1 MGTFVFKWPH
11 PAEEVYV
18 TGTFDGWSKSEQ
30 LAKVGD
36 GFEKK
41 VTLPDSSQKIYYKFV
56 VDHEWITDHEAPREK
71 DHEGNENNFLLPSQI
86 MATKQEAGP
95 GAAAIS
101 SAAPESTT
109 AQLAGAVP
117 LEEAKDNLTAPGG
130 YPETPAADANKE
142 FKVSPLP
149 ATEGALNPIKLE
161 PGQKVPEGLTAGNI
175 NSNVT
180 LDKESYENSGA
191 EKEFKVSPLPAT
203 EGALNPIKLEPGQKI
218 PEGITAGNINSN
230 VTLDKESYEKS
241 DRIPG
246 LDTEL
251 PPISNTM
258 IPESSLPILGGD
270 VVAFSSAAPNSTT
283 AALAGA
289 VPLEE
294 PKVPEIVKE
303 SQEKAQVDP
312 EASGISEEVKEK
324 AAVEDELLQK
334 VSEAPSTSEGT
345 SGKGTEKSETDKTIA
360 ETVAAAAATARAAVL
375 GAALVAKQTATDTA
389 TDVAASLPGLQ
400 ESVKQALPVSIQ
412 DAIGATKK
420 ETAPETI
427 SSEVPTEVKESI
439 EKSGESPEAA
449 TNTAAVEEKKEVEA
463 ELLKQV
469 NATDS
474 GSKPVSPEVPAEVK
488 ESIEK
493 SGESPEA
500 AASTA
505 AVEEKKEVEAELLKQ
520 VEVTPATSESSTQLA
535 EVKLVDTKPETSK
548 TDELKPEDAKPVEIQ
563 PAEVKPEAPKEEPV
577 QVGIVKPTTNGAGT
591 TTTETSETTPQPAV
605 SAPAEGV
612 AASSSKPADVA
623 ASSEKKKK
631 NRLSAIISK
640 LRHKVSSKDKA

>member
-1 MGTFVFKWPH
+1 PH

-30 LAKVGD
+30 LVKVRD

-41 VTLPDSSQKIYYKFV
+41 VTLSDSSQKIYYKFV

-109 AQLAGAVP
+109 AQLAGAIP
-117 LEEAKDNLTAPGG
+117 LEETKDNLTAPGG

-142 FKVSPLP
+142 FKISPLP

-161 PGQKVPEGLTAGNI
+161 PGQE
-175 NSNVT
+175 
-180 LDKESYENSGA
+180 
-191 EKEFKVSPLPAT
+191 
-203 EGALNPIKLEPGQKI
+203 KI
-218 PEGITAGNINSN
+218 PEGIAAGNTNSN

-360 ETVAAAAATARAAVL
+360 ETVATAAATAGAAVL
-375 GAALVAKQTATDTA
+375 GAALAAKQTATDTA

-427 SSEVPTEVKESI
+427 SSEVP
-439 EKSGESPEAA
+439 
-449 TNTAAVEEKKEVEA
+449 
-463 ELLKQV
+463 
-469 NATDS
+469 
-474 GSKPVSPEVPAEVK
+474 AEVK

-520 VEVTPATSESSTQLA
+520 VEVAPVTSESSTQ
-535 EVKLVDTKPETSK
+535 
-548 TDELKPEDAKPVEIQ
+548 
-563 PAEVKPEAPKEEPV
+563 PAEAPKEEPV
-577 QVGIVKPTTNGAGT
+577 QVDAVKPTTNGAGT
-591 TTTETSETTPQPAV
+591 TTTKTSETTPQPAV

-612 AASSSKPADVA
+612 AASSSKPTDVA

-631 NRLSAIISK
+631 NRLSAIFSK